1 MKKLFKSTAVAVL
14 ATLMMGTS
22 VNAFAHKVGIVDMQ
36 EIYKQIPQM
45 AKIEQS
51 LQTEF
56 AERRQELE
64 KLQGD
69 IRFEAEKF
77 KRESTTMSQAQ
88 KDTLREKI
96 QGMQKNLAEQGRP
109 LEQEIK
115 ARQNQE
121 LAKVQ
126 GVIIKTIEEIA
137 KDGDFDEVKV
147 KDTTIYFNPK
157 EVTDLSSKVV
167 AAVSKK
173 ESLYAKLYAFA
184 NCGTSRRRTS
194 G

>member
-36 EIYKQIPQM
+36 EIYKQLPQM

-77 KRESTTMSQAQ
+77 KRESTTMSQEQ
-88 KDTLREKI
+88 KDVLRDKI
-96 QGMQKNLAEQGRP
+96 QGMQKNLAEKGRP

-126 GVIIKTIEEIA
+126 TLIIETIQEIA
-137 KDGDFDEVKV
+137 KKGDFDEVKV

-157 EVTDLSSKVV
+157 EVTDLSEKVV
-167 AAVSKK
+167 TAVSKK
-173 ESLYAKLYAFA
+173 
-184 NCGTSRRRTS
+184 
-194 G
+194 

>member
-36 EIYKQIPQM
+36 EIYKQLPQM

-77 KRESTTMSQAQ
+77 KRESTTMSQDQ
-88 KDTLREKI
+88 KDALRDKI
-96 QGMQKNLAEQGRP
+96 QGMQKNLAEKGRP

-126 GVIIKTIEEIA
+126 TLIIETIQEIA
-137 KDGDFDEVKV
+137 KKGDFDEVKV

-157 EVTDLSSKVV
+157 EVTDLSEKVV
-167 AAVSKK
+167 EAVSKK
-173 ESLYAKLYAFA
+173 
-184 NCGTSRRRTS
+184 
-194 G
+194 

>member
-1 MKKLFKSTAVAVL
+1 MKKLFKSIVL
-14 ATLMMGTS
+14 PVLNTFMMGTS

-36 EIYKQIPQM
+36 EIYKQLPQM

-77 KRESTTMSQAQ
+77 KRESTTMSQDQ
-88 KDTLREKI
+88 KDALRDKI
-96 QGMQKNLAEQGRP
+96 QGMQKNLAEKGRP

-115 ARQNQE
+115 SRQNQE

-126 GVIIKTIEEIA
+126 TLIIETIQEIA
-137 KDGDFDEVKV
+137 KKGDFDEVKV

-157 EVTDLSSKVV
+157 EVTDLSEKVV
-167 AAVSKK
+167 DAVSKK
-173 ESLYAKLYAFA
+173 
-184 NCGTSRRRTS
+184 
-194 G
+194 

>member
-22 VNAFAHKVGIVDMQ
+22 ASAFAHKVGIVDMQ

-88 KDTLREKI
+88 KDALRDKI
-96 QGMQKNLAEQGRP
+96 QGMQQNLAEKGRP

-126 GVIIKTIEEIA
+126 GLIVKTIEEIA

-167 AAVSKK
+167 SAVSKK
-173 ESLYAKLYAFA
+173 
-184 NCGTSRRRTS
+184 
-194 G
+194 

>member
-1 MKKLFKSTAVAVL
+1 MKKSFKSSAIAIL

-22 VNAFAHKVGIVDMQ
+22 ASAFAHKVGIVDMQ

-45 AKIEQS
+45 AKVEQT
-51 LQTEF
+51 LQAEF

-77 KRESTTMSQAQ
+77 KREATTMSQAQ
-88 KDTLREKI
+88 KDALREKVE
-96 QGMQKNLAEQGRP
+96 GMQKNLAEKGRP

-115 ARQNQE
+115 VRQNQE

-126 GVIIKTIEEIA
+126 KLIIDAIESVA
-137 KDGDFDEVKV
+137 KAGKFDEVKV

-157 EVTDLSSKVV
+157 TVSDLSDKVV
-167 AAVSKK
+167 EKVSKQ
-173 ESLYAKLYAFA
+173 
-184 NCGTSRRRTS
+184 
-194 G
+194 

>member
-36 EIYKQIPQM
+36 EIYKQLPQM

-77 KRESTTMSQAQ
+77 KRESTTMSQEQ
-88 KDTLREKI
+88 KDALRDKI
-96 QGMQKNLAEQGRP
+96 QGMQKNLAEKGRP

-115 ARQNQE
+115 TRQNQE

-126 GVIIKTIEEIA
+126 TLIIETIQEIA
-137 KDGDFDEVKV
+137 KKGDFDEVKV

-157 EVTDLSSKVV
+157 EVTDLSEKVV
-167 AAVSKK
+167 TAVSKK
-173 ESLYAKLYAFA
+173 
-184 NCGTSRRRTS
+184 
-194 G
+194 

>member
-1 MKKLFKSTAVAVL
+1 MKKSFKLSATAIL

-22 VNAFAHKVGIVDMQ
+22 ASAFAHKVGIVDMQ

-45 AKIEQS
+45 ATVEQT
-51 LQTEF
+51 LQAEF

-88 KDTLREKI
+88 KDALREKVE
-96 QGMQKNLAEQGRP
+96 GMQKNLAEKGRP

-115 ARQNQE
+115 VRQNQE

-126 GVIIKTIEEIA
+126 GIIIKAIEDIA
-137 KDGDFDEVKV
+137 KDGKYDEVKV

-157 EVTDLSSKVV
+157 TVVDLSSKVV
-167 AAVSKK
+167 DKVSKQ
-173 ESLYAKLYAFA
+173 
-184 NCGTSRRRTS
+184 
-194 G
+194 

>member
-1 MKKLFKSTAVAVL
+1 MKKSFKSSAIAIL

-22 VNAFAHKVGIVDMQ
+22 ASAFAHKVGIVDMQ

-45 AKIEQS
+45 AKVEQT
-51 LQTEF
+51 LQAEF

-88 KDTLREKI
+88 KDALREKVE
-96 QGMQKNLAEQGRP
+96 GMQKNLAEKGRP

-115 ARQNQE
+115 TRQNQE

-126 GVIIKTIEEIA
+126 GIIIKAIEEIA
-137 KDGDFDEVKV
+137 KDGKYDEVKV

-157 EVTDLSSKVV
+157 TVVDLSSKVV
-167 AAVSKK
+167 DQVSKQ
-173 ESLYAKLYAFA
+173 
-184 NCGTSRRRTS
+184 
-194 G
+194 

>member
-1 MKKLFKSTAVAVL
+1 MTIPRPSVL
-14 ATLMMGTS
+14 ILVTLSKGVFCEKIIQINSSMMGTS

-36 EIYKQIPQM
+36 EIYKQLPQM

-77 KRESTTMSQAQ
+77 KRESTTMSQDQ
-88 KDTLREKI
+88 KDALRDKI
-96 QGMQKNLAEQGRP
+96 QGMQKNLAEKGRP

-126 GVIIKTIEEIA
+126 TLIIETIQEIA
-137 KDGDFDEVKV
+137 KKGD
-147 KDTTIYFNPK
+147 
-157 EVTDLSSKVV
+157 
-167 AAVSKK
+167 
-173 ESLYAKLYAFA
+173 
-184 NCGTSRRRTS
+184 CC
-194 G
+194 

>member
-1 MKKLFKSTAVAVL
+1 
-14 ATLMMGTS
+14 MMGTS

-36 EIYKQIPQM
+36 EIYKQLPQM

-77 KRESTTMSQAQ
+77 KRESTTMSKEQ
-88 KDTLREKI
+88 KDVLRDKI
-96 QGMQKNLAEQGRP
+96 QGMQKNLAEKGRP
-109 LEQEIK
+109 LEKEIK

-126 GVIIKTIEEIA
+126 TLIIETIQEIA
-137 KDGDFDEVKV
+137 KKGDFDEVKV

-157 EVTDLSSKVV
+157 EVTDLSEKVV
-167 AAVSKK
+167 TAVSKK
-173 ESLYAKLYAFA
+173 
-184 NCGTSRRRTS
+184 
-194 G
+194 

>member
-1 MKKLFKSTAVAVL
+1 MKKSFKSSAIAIL

-22 VNAFAHKVGIVDMQ
+22 ASAFAHKVGIVDMQ

-45 AKIEQS
+45 AKVEQT
-51 LQTEF
+51 LQAEF

-88 KDTLREKI
+88 KDALREKVE
-96 QGMQKNLAEQGRP
+96 GMQKNLAEKGRP

-115 ARQNQE
+115 VRQNQE

-126 GVIIKTIEEIA
+126 GLIIKAIEDIA
-137 KDGDFDEVKV
+137 KDGK
-147 KDTTIYFNPK
+147 Y
-157 EVTDLSSKVV
+157 DL
-167 AAVSKK
+167 
-173 ESLYAKLYAFA
+173 LY
-184 NCGTSRRRTS
+184 NT
-194 G
+194 

>member
-1 MKKLFKSTAVAVL
+1 MKKSFKSTAIAIL

-36 EIYKQIPQM
+36 AIYKEIPQM

-51 LQTEF
+51 LQSEF

-77 KRESTTMSQAQ
+77 KRESTTLSQAQ
-88 KDTLREKI
+88 KDVLRDKI
-96 QGMQKNLAEQGRP
+96 QDMQKNLAEKGRP

-126 GVIIKTIEEIA
+126 GLIIKAIEEVG
-137 KDGDFDEVKV
+137 KSGDFDEVKV
-147 KDTTIYFNPK
+147 KDATIYFNPK

-167 AAVSKK
+167 DKVSK
-173 ESLYAKLYAFA
+173 L
-184 NCGTSRRRTS
+184 
-194 G
+194 

>member
-1 MKKLFKSTAVAVL
+1 MKKLFKSTAVAIL
-14 ATLMMGTS
+14 ATLIMGTS

-36 EIYKQIPQM
+36 EIYKQLPQM

-77 KRESTTMSQAQ
+77 KRESTTMSQDQ
-88 KDTLREKI
+88 KDALRDKI
-96 QGMQKNLAEQGRP
+96 QGMQKNLAEKGRP

-126 GVIIKTIEEIA
+126 TLIIKTIEEIA

-157 EVTDLSSKVV
+157 EVTDLSEKVV
-167 AAVSKK
+167 TAVSKK
-173 ESLYAKLYAFA
+173 
-184 NCGTSRRRTS
+184 
-194 G
+194 

>member
-1 MKKLFKSTAVAVL
+1 MKKLFKSTAVAVI

-36 EIYKQIPQM
+36 EIYKQLPQM

-77 KRESTTMSQAQ
+77 KRESTTMSQDQ
-88 KDTLREKI
+88 KDALRDKI
-96 QGMQKNLAEQGRP
+96 QGMQKNLAEKGRP

-115 ARQNQE
+115 SRQNQE

-126 GVIIKTIEEIA
+126 TLIIETIQEIA
-137 KDGDFDEVKV
+137 KKGDFDEVKV

-157 EVTDLSSKVV
+157 EVTDLSEKVV
-167 AAVSKK
+167 DAVSKK
-173 ESLYAKLYAFA
+173 
-184 NCGTSRRRTS
+184 
-194 G
+194 

>member
-1 MKKLFKSTAVAVL
+1 MKKSFKSSAIAIL

-22 VNAFAHKVGIVDMQ
+22 ASAFAHKVGIVDMQ

-45 AKIEQS
+45 AKVEQT
-51 LQTEF
+51 LQAEF

-88 KDTLREKI
+88 KDALREKVE
-96 QGMQKNLAEQGRP
+96 GMQKNLAEKGRP

-115 ARQNQE
+115 VRQNQE

-126 GVIIKTIEEIA
+126 GLIIKAIEDIA
-137 KDGDFDEVKV
+137 KDGKYDEVKV

-157 EVTDLSSKVV
+157 TVVDLSSKVV
-167 AAVSKK
+167 DQVSKQ
-173 ESLYAKLYAFA
+173 
-184 NCGTSRRRTS
+184 
-194 G
+194 